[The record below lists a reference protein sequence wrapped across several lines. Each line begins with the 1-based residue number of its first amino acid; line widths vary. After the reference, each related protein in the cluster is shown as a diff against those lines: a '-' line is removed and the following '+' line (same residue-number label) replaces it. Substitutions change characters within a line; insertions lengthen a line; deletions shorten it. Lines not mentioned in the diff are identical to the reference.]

1 MKKLL
6 VLLVVILLVAAVSAP
21 PASAAERGWGG
32 RSDWGERHESHGGGG
47 CFGCALFGGLVLG
60 GILGSALA
68 GAYAS
73 PPPVYG
79 PPPPTCYSQPGYW
92 TQVPRSV
99 PGGYTT
105 YQNVWVPPQTVCQ

>member
-6 VLLVVILLVAAVSAP
+6 VPLLAILLVASVSVP
-21 PASAAERGWGG
+21 PAGAAEHGFRGG
-32 RSDWGERHESHGGGG
+32 RHESHEG
-47 CFGCALFGGLVLG
+47 CVGCALFGGLVLG

-68 GAYAS
+68 GAYAP
-73 PPPVYG
+73 PPPVYA
-79 PPPPTCYSQPGYW
+79 PPAPACYTQPGYW

-99 PGGYTT
+99 PGGYT